1 MCAVCFDCNL
11 RGCRVVCSEFA
22 ACGCCLSVV
31 AGCILTACEC
41 SLCDEAAGA
50 VYVAAESS
58 MSAADVSA
66 A

>member
-1 MCAVCFDCNL
+1 M
-11 RGCRVVCSEFA
+11 CSEFA

-41 SLCDEAAGA
+41 SLCAEAAGA